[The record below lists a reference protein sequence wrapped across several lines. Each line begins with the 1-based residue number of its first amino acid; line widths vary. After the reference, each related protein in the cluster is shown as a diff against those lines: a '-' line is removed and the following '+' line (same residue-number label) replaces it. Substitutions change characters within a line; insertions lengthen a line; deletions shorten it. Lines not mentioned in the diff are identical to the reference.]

1 MDEPSLGLAPLLV
14 AELFKT
20 ISEINLHGLTIL
32 LVEQNA
38 QHALRLA
45 RRAYVMETGRV
56 RKRTVR
62 RPLHPLRLP
71 WHVETLNKFT
81 LLPCIGK

>member
-1 MDEPSLGLAPLLV
+1 MGLAPLLV

-56 RKRTVR
+56 TREGLGR
-62 RPLHPLRLP
+62 
-71 WHVETLNKFT
+71 E
-81 LLPCIGK
+81 LLEDPYIRSAYLGM